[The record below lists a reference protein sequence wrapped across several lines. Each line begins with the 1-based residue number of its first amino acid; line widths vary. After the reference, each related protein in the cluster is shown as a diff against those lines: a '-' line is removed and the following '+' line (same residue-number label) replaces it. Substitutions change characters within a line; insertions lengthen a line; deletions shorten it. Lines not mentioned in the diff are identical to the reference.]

1 MPSSVFFEI
10 HYDLEQALR
19 MPVDLVDFDFQSD
32 FFELLK
38 RVGELKELDVKNNIH
53 HPTYAAMEPL

>member
-1 MPSSVFFEI
+1 
-10 HYDLEQALR
+10 